1 MEIVQSL
8 NFFRTIYMIN
18 QIPYMLTDVVGI
30 GDTSYMSS
38 SYSSYMYDSYTMY
51 DSFDVIVNVDSH
63 WNNERNV
70 FRDKGKT
77 VYHIGEK
84 TEDMLQ
90 IIPELV
96 ILHEDNPH
104 FRFLFPYHGMHVAI
118 AFLVKI

>member
-1 MEIVQSL
+1 
-8 NFFRTIYMIN
+8 MIN

-30 GDTSYMSS
+30 GDTSYM
-38 SYSSYMYDSYTMY
+38 YDLYTSY
-51 DSFDVIVNVDSH
+51 DSFDVIVNVDSR
-63 WNNERNV
+63 WNKDINV
-70 FRDKGKT
+70 FRDKGKII
-77 VYHIGEK
+77 YDIGEK
-84 TEDMLQ
+84 VEDMLQ